1 MKIYIV
7 IINHHIAKDGGSD
20 LILVGI
26 TESFLWSPC
35 GRCECIC
42 MGVFL
47 LFLVVVLG
55 VEARALYM
63 PECSNIRLYV
73 HM

>member
-1 MKIYIV
+1 MKIHIV

-20 LILVGI
+20 LIWVGM
-26 TESFLWSPC
+26 TESFC
-35 GRCECIC
+35 GARVGIC

-63 PECSNIRLYV
+63 PECSNIGLHV
-73 HM
+73 HV